1 MRLRRDLGQIADEVI
16 QHLSSLVD
24 AEVEITLE
32 LQVTVPEGVPENV
45 IRTVSENCRVLKFS
59 NQGFEQE

>member
-1 MRLRRDLGQIADEVI
+1 MTISLADEVI

-59 NQGFEQE
+59 NQEFEQE